1 VARVPSAGAVE
12 RHRTARVI
20 ATTTSRC
27 TLAALIAL
35 GLAGCFEAN
44 SDGAAPAAG
53 ISGAPGGANAATIA
67 APVPA
72 AVSPAAPVTVQ
83 KARADCWMDLENN
96 KKAPHDLEQRNK
108 VVEQCVT
115 TKMSG
120 QAAR

>member
-1 VARVPSAGAVE
+1 MARVPSASAVE
-12 RHRTARVI
+12 RRGTARVI
-20 ATTTSRC
+20 ATTASHC
-27 TLAALIAL
+27 ALAALIAL

-44 SDGAAPAAG
+44 SNGAAPAAAV
-53 ISGAPGGANAATIA
+53 SGAPGGANAATIA
-67 APVPA
+67 APVPS
-72 AVSPAAPVTVQ
+72 AVSPAAPITVQ

-115 TKMSG
+115 AKMSG

>member
-1 VARVPSAGAVE
+1 MARMPNAGAVE
-12 RHRTARVI
+12 RPTGTRVFAKI
-20 ATTTSRC
+20 AGRC
-27 TLAALIAL
+27 TVVALTALA
-35 GLAGCFEAN
+35 LAGCFEAN

-53 ISGAPGGANAATIA
+53 VNGGPGGANAATIA

-72 AVSPAAPVTVQ
+72 AVSSAAPVTVQ

-115 TKMSG
+115 AKMNG
-120 QAAR
+120 QASR

>member
-1 VARVPSAGAVE
+1 MV
-12 RHRTARVI
+12 
-20 ATTTSRC
+20 
-27 TLAALIAL
+27 ALIAL

-44 SDGAAPAAG
+44 SNGAPAASV
-53 ISGAPGGANAATIA
+53 SGTGGANAASIA
-67 APVPA
+67 APVPS

-96 KKAPHDLEQRNK
+96 KKAPQDLEQRSK

-115 TKMSG
+115 AKMNG

>member
-1 VARVPSAGAVE
+1 MARMPNAGAVE
-12 RHRTARVI
+12 RCTSTRVFA
-20 ATTTSRC
+20 ATGLRC
-27 TLAALIAL
+27 ALAALIAL

-53 ISGAPGGANAATIA
+53 VSGGPGGANAATIA

-72 AVSPAAPVTVQ
+72 AVSSAAPVTMQ
-83 KARADCWMDLENN
+83 KARADCWMDLESN
-96 KKAPHDLEQRNK
+96 KKAPRDLEQRNK

-115 TKMSG
+115 AKMNG

>member
-1 VARVPSAGAVE
+1 MARVPSAGASPRRRSV
-12 RHRTARVI
+12 RVLAATAL
-20 ATTTSRC
+20 RC
-27 TLAALIAL
+27 AVAALIAV

-44 SDGAAPAAG
+44 SNGAAPAANV
-53 ISGAPGGANAATIA
+53 SGTGGANAATIA
-67 APVPA
+67 APVAP

-96 KKAPHDLEQRNK
+96 TKAPHDLEQRSK

-115 TKMSG
+115 AKMNG

>member
-1 VARVPSAGAVE
+1 VARVPSAGASQRRKSV
-12 RHRTARVI
+12 RVI
-20 ATTTSRC
+20 AATTSRR
-27 TLAALIAL
+27 AVVALIAL

-44 SDGAAPAAG
+44 SDGAAPAA
-53 ISGAPGGANAATIA
+53 SVNGAGGANAATIA
-67 APVPA
+67 APVPS

-96 KKAPHDLEQRNK
+96 KKAPHDLEQRSK

-115 TKMSG
+115 AKMNG

>member
-1 VARVPSAGAVE
+1 MARVPNTGAVE
-12 RHRTARVI
+12 RRLSTRVI
-20 ATTTSRC
+20 AATASRC
-27 TLAALIAL
+27 AVGALIAL

-44 SDGAAPAAG
+44 SDGAAPAASV
-53 ISGAPGGANAATIA
+53 SGAGGANAATIA
-67 APVPA
+67 APVPS
-72 AVSPAAPVTVQ
+72 AVSPSAPVTVQ

-115 TKMSG
+115 AKMNG

>member
-1 VARVPSAGAVE
+1 VRLLAATASHCAV
-12 RHRTARVI
+12 
-20 ATTTSRC
+20 
-27 TLAALIAL
+27 AALIAV

-44 SDGAAPAAG
+44 SNGATPAASV
-53 ISGAPGGANAATIA
+53 SGAGGANAATVA
-67 APVPA
+67 APVAP

-96 KKAPHDLEQRNK
+96 AKAPHDLEQRSK

-115 TKMSG
+115 AKMNG

>member
-1 VARVPSAGAVE
+1 VARMPNAGAVE
-12 RHRTARVI
+12 RCTSTRVFA
-20 ATTTSRC
+20 ATGLRC
-27 TLAALIAL
+27 ALAALIAL

-53 ISGAPGGANAATIA
+53 VTGAPGGANAATIA
-67 APVPA
+67 APVPS
-72 AVSPAAPVTVQ
+72 AVSPAAPITVQ
-83 KARADCWMDLENN
+83 KARADCWMDLESN

-115 TKMSG
+115 AKMNG

>member
-1 VARVPSAGAVE
+1 MPSVGAVE
-12 RHRTARVI
+12 RRMSSYVSV
-20 ATTTSRC
+20 ATTWRC
-27 TLAALIAL
+27 ALAGLIAF

-44 SDGAAPAAG
+44 SDGAGPGAG
-53 ISGAPGGANAATIA
+53 VSGASGGANAATIA
-67 APVPA
+67 APVPP
-72 AVSPAAPVTVQ
+72 AVSPAAPMTVQ

-115 TKMSG
+115 AKMNG

>member
-1 VARVPSAGAVE
+1 VPNAGAIARRTSARVVAA
-12 RHRTARVI
+12 TASHCAMV
-20 ATTTSRC
+20 
-27 TLAALIAL
+27 ALIAL

-44 SDGAAPAAG
+44 SNGAAPAAG
-53 ISGAPGGANAATIA
+53 VSGAPGGANAATIA
-67 APVPA
+67 APVPP

-96 KKAPHDLEQRNK
+96 KRAPQDLEQRNK

-115 TKMSG
+115 AKMNG

>member
-1 VARVPSAGAVE
+1 MARVPNAGASQ
-12 RHRTARVI
+12 RRSMRVI
-20 ATTTSRC
+20 AATASRC
-27 TLAALIAL
+27 AMVALIAL

-44 SDGAAPAAG
+44 SNGAAPAAG
-53 ISGAPGGANAATIA
+53 VSGAGGANAATIA
-67 APVPA
+67 APVPS

-96 KKAPHDLEQRNK
+96 KKAPQDLEQRNK

-115 TKMSG
+115 AKMNG

>member
-1 VARVPSAGAVE
+1 MARVPSTGAVE
-12 RHRTARVI
+12 RRRTACVI
-20 ATTTSRC
+20 ATTASRC
-27 TLAALIAL
+27 ALAALIAL

-44 SDGAAPAAG
+44 SDGAAPAASV
-53 ISGAPGGANAATIA
+53 SGAGGANAALIA

-72 AVSPAAPVTVQ
+72 AVSPAAPITVQ

-115 TKMSG
+115 AKMNG
-120 QAAR
+120 QASR